1 MRTEAIID
9 EQLAY
14 LLRPGGKI
22 DTKARAPLVELM
34 SMQVTLEGTGV
45 RVRMPMYSWLRL
57 TTEAECVLW
66 GTVAAEDAKQLAI
79 ALAKV
84 DLGPQWRPAI
94 KAVQMVGLA
103 GEFRVVEEAGD

>member
-14 LLRPGGKI
+14 LLRPGSKI

-34 SMQVTLEGTGV
+34 SKQVTLEGAGV
-45 RVRMPMYSWLRL
+45 RVSMSMYAWLRL
-57 TTEAECVLW
+57 TTEVQCIHW
-66 GTVAAEDAKQLAI
+66 GTVAPDDARQLAV

-84 DLGPQWRPAI
+84 DLGAQWKPAI

-103 GEFRVVEEAGD
+103 GEFRVVEG